1 LNKNSSIKGVF
12 LTIPLNFPKAA
23 INPDLKS
30 VFICEYQ
37 ALNTGTEANWEGS
50 KMIRKV
56 TADIKAAL
64 VLIVTENV
72 KAVRTGMKNLA
83 SSVYKFF
90 TKSRKGLRQN
100 SRKRTS
106 LRKG

>member
-1 LNKNSSIKGVF
+1 
-12 LTIPLNFPKAA
+12 
-23 INPDLKS
+23 
-30 VFICEYQ
+30 
-37 ALNTGTEANWEGS
+37 
-50 KMIRKV
+50 MIRKV

-90 TKSRKGLRQN
+90 TKSRKELRQN